1 MSHGAAEACIV
12 PEMHASPPDSGRVDQ
27 EKQLIVLIY
36 QIRGLVII
44 VHVPY
49 SHFRSS
55 ELFKRRLEDFFLP
68 AGKAPLRH
76 GQVTAD
82 HLDGHRANA
91 LRPCQL
97 ESGECF
103 PGKLARWN
111 HVFAGPGESLDGFT
125 RYKLY

>member
-55 ELFKRRLEDFFLP
+55 ELFKRRLEDFFFRREK
-68 AGKAPLRH
+68 G
-76 GQVTAD
+76 
-82 HLDGHRANA
+82 A
-91 LRPCQL
+91 L
-97 ESGECF
+97 
-103 PGKLARWN
+103 
-111 HVFAGPGESLDGFT
+111 GPGRGTAATSTRARAISVRPARGGLGEGFLRT
-125 RYKLY
+125 RPP